1 MSVIRRARRK
11 PGILGVVVFAA
22 LVAVTHAAR
31 AAAQTTDP
39 VAATRVLLRRAVA
52 EAATQPRLPMT
63 PRASFLLRREILEVQ
78 LSPDGRHLSFLTRH
92 QRGVDVMLQE
102 VGSGGQTRVAAGLQ
116 RAETAWSGDGR
127 RLWLADEQ
135 GLAVIEGAGLNRRRI
150 LKWDAR
156 TKQRLWAVD
165 ARAPQYAIVYEQGL
179 LRGVE
184 RHRYLRVDAGGA
196 SQLLIESAWPLR
208 SILLDADGELAYT
221 AAFDGARYETVIR
234 QHTAKGTRDLLRCGS
249 LKTCR
254 LVGYNKAQ
262 QTLWLLSQHD
272 EDKLA
277 LRRWRRDTRRWDTVH
292 RDPAGVA
299 DADAVLWSAA
309 QEDWLA
315 MAYHD
320 GRRRW
325 YGNTNSSS
333 SGSTDRTTAVLSALE
348 RHLPGAN
355 FQLSASADQRVWL
368 VQAQQGDL
376 PLDRYYLYRPEQRL
390 LQPLFVR
397 EDAAM
402 RMPPRGATMH
412 PVSYRA
418 RDGMLLHG
426 YVLLPS
432 GVAPSTAP
440 LIAWLHGGPI
450 TRTYDQYEASMQLL
464 VNRGCAVFVPNFR
477 ASTGYGLSYVLSAK
491 GDVGNGRVLADILDG
506 MDFLLALGVGNRDQ
520 QAVMGLSF
528 GGYASLLA
536 VSHQPTRF
544 RFAFAGV
551 PPTDYGWIKQWQAE
565 HDSDEL
571 RAGGPPLSLQFQQ
584 LGFRYTDAAWRQQ
597 MQRESPL
604 ATVQALQASV
614 YIWAGARDDR
624 VPLKSIVL
632 YASNARRLGKSLTL
646 LIDPDGAHGPTSALG
661 TEASLYLIELAA
673 HRHFG
678 GGLAP
683 VSPELQAFLRRNLRM
698 DADTVV
704 RTAVQRRQ

>member
-1 MSVIRRARRK
+1 MAVI
-11 PGILGVVVFAA
+11 VA
-22 LVAVTHAAR
+22 LVAVPHAAQ
-31 AAAQTTDP
+31 AAVQAADP
-39 VAATRVLLRRAVA
+39 VAAARVLLRNAMM
-52 EAATQPRLPMT
+52 EATTRPRPAMT
-63 PRASFLLRREILEVQ
+63 PRASFLLRREILEVH
-78 LSPDGRHLSFLTRH
+78 LSPDGRHLSFLR
-92 QRGVDVMLQE
+92 RNEGGVDVILQDA
-102 VGSGGQTRVAAGLQ
+102 GSGTQTRVATGLQ

-135 GLAVIEGAGLNRRRI
+135 GLAVIEEAGLSRRRI
-150 LKWDAR
+150 VKWDTR

-165 ARAPQYAIVYEQGL
+165 ARAPRYAIVYEQDL
-179 LRGVE
+179 LRGVA
-184 RHRYLRVDAGGA
+184 RHRYLRVDAGGT

-208 SILLDADGELAYT
+208 SMLLDANGELAFT

-234 QHTAKGTRDLLRCGS
+234 QHTAKGPRALLRCSS
-249 LKTCR
+249 LETCR

-277 LRRWRRDTRRWDTVH
+277 LRRWRRDAGRWDTVH
-292 RDPAGVA
+292 RDPTGVA
-299 DADAVLWSAA
+299 DAYAVLWSAA
-309 QEDWLA
+309 QEGWLA

-325 YGNTNSSS
+325 YGNSNGDSNGNSN
-333 SGSTDRTTAVLSALE
+333 GSIDRTTAVLSALE
-348 RHLPGAN
+348 RQLPGAN
-355 FQLSASADQRVWL
+355 LQLSASADHRVWL
-368 VQAQQGDL
+368 VEAQQGDQA
-376 PLDRYYLYRPEQRL
+376 LDRYFLYRPEQRL
-390 LQPLFVR
+390 LQPLFGR
-397 EDAAM
+397 EDAAT

-432 GVAPSTAP
+432 GRASGKTP

-477 ASTGYGLSYVLSAK
+477 ASTGYGLDYVLSAR

-584 LGFRYTDAAWRQQ
+584 LGFRYTDATWRQQ

-604 ATVQALQASV
+604 ATVRALQAPV

-624 VPLKSIVL
+624 VPLKSIVQ

-646 LIDPDGAHGPTSALG
+646 LIDPDGAHGPTSVLG

-678 GGLAP
+678 GGLSP

-698 DADTVV
+698 DADPAA
-704 RTAVQRRQ
+704 RTAVQRPR